1 VVNKEMGTVLFS
13 EKRSKKLIL
22 LGLIGII
29 LLGAVLY
36 SNILHAPF
44 VFDDHSS
51 IKEND
56 SIRSIAE
63 SFKKIS
69 SNRYLVLLSFAV
81 NYAAGGL
88 NPFGYHLTNN
98 LIHVINAL
106 LVYYLVILTFRTPYF
121 SSQSPQATRR
131 GEQSAFTP
139 PSPPYQGGARG
150 GVVSSHFIAFF
161 SAFIFIAH
169 PIQTQAVTY
178 IAQRATSM
186 AAMFYLLSLVM
197 YSKFRIQDSGY
208 RMQSPQAT
216 RRGGDITPLNPP
228 LTRGEVKGGIMHRAS
243 WILYLCSLLFA
254 FFAMKTKEIAFT
266 LPVIITLYEFSF
278 FNRSPNAEHRTP
290 NLKRLLYLLP
300 ILLTLLIIP
309 LSMVNFKA
317 PVEAITQDIN
327 IQSRETVNISRA
339 DYFLTQFRVIV
350 TYLRL
355 LILPVNQSLDYSYPV
370 YHSFSNHQV
379 FLSFLFLL
387 AIFGIAVYLFYI
399 SRYNP
404 PSPPFSKGGRR
415 GFLRLISF
423 GVFWFFITLSV
434 ESSFIPIRD
443 VIVEHR
449 LYLPSIGFFI
459 AAVLSVDYLFSNIRL
474 KTAVMAAIVLA
485 LSVGAYNRNTIWK
498 DPQILWEDVIA
509 KFPNNARAYN
519 NLGVELKN
527 KGEFDKAIEQFEK
540 SLKADKN
547 YTSVYF
553 NLGDVQYRLG
563 NYENA
568 VGYLKKALT
577 LKLNQQL
584 HLDVLNK
591 LGRTYSAMGQAENA
605 IEAFKEAIKV
615 YPTAVEPYNNLGVQ
629 YIKTGRFDL
638 AIEILERALK
648 IREEQYLRS
657 NLSLAYAKKEE
668 IEIKSGKK
676 K

>member
-1 VVNKEMGTVLFS
+1 MGTVLFS

-36 SNILHAPF
+36 SNILNAPF
-44 VFDDHSS
+44 VFDDYSS
-51 IKEND
+51 INEND

-63 SFKKIS
+63 SFQKIS
-69 SNRYLVLLSFAV
+69 SNRYLTSLSFAV

-88 NPFGYHLTNN
+88 KPFGYHLVNN
-98 LIHVINAL
+98 ILHVINAL
-106 LVYYLVILTFRTPYF
+106 LVYYLVTLTFKTPYF
-121 SSQSPQATRR
+121 SSQ
-131 GEQSAFTP
+131 QSAISANP
-139 PSPPYQGGARG
+139 PSSPLNLRG
-150 GVVSSHFIAFF
+150 DREGLLPSHFIAFF
-161 SAFIFIAH
+161 VAFIFIAH

-178 IAQRATSM
+178 IAQRAASM

-197 YSKFRIQDSGY
+197 YIKFRLQVS
-208 RMQSPQAT
+208 
-216 RRGGDITPLNPP
+216 DIGCQVLGNTEPNKTLNLKPK
-228 LTRGEVKGGIMHRAS
+228 T
-243 WILYLCSLLFA
+243 WYLCSVISAIL
-254 FFAMKTKEIAFT
+254 AMKTKEIAFT
-266 LPVIITLYEFSF
+266 LPVVIALYEFSF
-278 FNRSPNAEHRTP
+278 FSITQDSK
-290 NLKRLLYLLP
+290 LKTQNWKRFLYLLP

-327 IQSRETVNISRA
+327 IQSRETVNITRT
-339 DYFLTQFRVIV
+339 DYLLTQFRVIV

-355 LILPVNQSLDYSYPV
+355 LVLPINQNFDYTFPV
-370 YHSFSNHQV
+370 YHSFFDLHV

-387 AIFGIAVYLFYI
+387 SIFGIAVYLFYA

-404 PSPPFSKGGRR
+404 PSPPFSKGGRG

-423 GVFWFFITLSV
+423 GIFWFFITLSV

-449 LYLPSIGFFI
+449 LYLPSMGFFI
-459 AAVLSVDYLFSNIRL
+459 AVVLSVEYFFSNMRL
-474 KTAVMAAIVLA
+474 KIALMLVIVSV
-485 LSVGAYNRNTIWK
+485 LSISAYNRNTIWK
-498 DPQILWEDVIA
+498 DPQALWEDVIA
-509 KFPNNARAYN
+509 KAPNNARAYN
-519 NLGVELKN
+519 NIGVELKS
-527 KGEFDKAIEQFEK
+527 KGEYDKAIEQLEK

-563 NYENA
+563 NYEDA
-568 VGYLKKALT
+568 VVYLKKALT

-591 LGRTYSAMGQAENA
+591 LGRTYSAMGQNENA
-605 IEAFKEAIKV
+605 IDAFKEAIKV

-638 AIEILERALK
+638 AIEILESALK

-657 NLSLAYAKKEE
+657 NFSLAYTKKEE
-668 IEIKSGKK
+668 IEKKSGKK

>member
-1 VVNKEMGTVLFS
+1 MKEMGTVLFS
-13 EKRSKKLIL
+13 GKKSKKLIL

-56 SIRSIAE
+56 SIRSIAK
-63 SFKKIS
+63 SLKNIS
-69 SNRYLVLLSFAV
+69 SNRYLTSLSFAF
-81 NYAAGGL
+81 NYAACGL
-88 NPFGYHLTNN
+88 KPFGYHLINN

-106 LVYYLVILTFRTPYF
+106 LVYYLVILTFKTPYF
-121 SSQSPQATRR
+121 SSQ
-131 GEQSAFTP
+131 QSAISANP
-139 PSPPYQGGARG
+139 PSSPLNLRG
-150 GVVSSHFIAFF
+150 DREGLLSSHFIAFF

-178 IAQRATSM
+178 IAQRAASM

-197 YSKFRIQDSGY
+197 YIKWRLVSGQQTS
-208 RMQSPQAT
+208 RAADQSRFIGT
-216 RRGGDITPLNPP
+216 L
-228 LTRGEVKGGIMHRAS
+228 LLYCAS
-243 WILYLCSLLFA
+243 LFSAIL
-254 FFAMKTKEIAFT
+254 AMKTKEIAFT
-266 LPVIITLYEFSF
+266 LPVVIAFYEFSF
-278 FNRSPNAEHRTP
+278 FNKTAASQYATS
-290 NLKRLLYLLP
+290 NLRRFFYLLP
-300 ILLTLLIIP
+300 ILLTLLVIP
-309 LSMVNFKA
+309 LSMLNFTA

-327 IQSRETVNISRA
+327 IQSRETVNITRA
-339 DYFLTQFRVIV
+339 DYLLTQFRVIV

-355 LILPVNQSLDYSYPV
+355 LVLPINQNFDYDYPV
-370 YHSFSNHQV
+370 YHSFFDLQV

-387 AIFGIAVYLFYI
+387 SILGIAVYLFYK
-399 SRYNP
+399 SRRTHYA
-404 PSPPFSKGGRR
+404 S
-415 GFLRLISF
+415 RLVAF
-423 GVFWFFITLSV
+423 GIFWFFITLSV
-434 ESSFIPIRD
+434 ESSIIPIRD

-459 AAVLSVDYLFSNIRL
+459 AAVLSVEYFFSNMRL
-474 KTAVMAAIVLA
+474 KIALMLVIVSV
-485 LSVGAYNRNTIWK
+485 LSISTYNRNTIWK
-498 DPQILWEDVIA
+498 DPQALWEDVIA
-509 KFPNNARAYN
+509 KAPNNARAYN

-563 NYENA
+563 NYEDA
-568 VGYLKKALT
+568 VVYLKKALT

-591 LGRTYSAMGQAENA
+591 LGRTYSAMGQTENA
-605 IEAFKEAIKV
+605 IDAFKEAIKV
-615 YPTAVEPYNNLGVQ
+615 YPLAVAPYNNLGVQ

-638 AIEILERALK
+638 AIETLEKALK
-648 IREEQYLRS
+648 IREEPYIRA
-657 NLSLAYAKKEE
+657 NLSIAYAKK
-668 IEIKSGKK
+668 IEKTKDRNAK
-676 K
+676 NN

>member
-1 VVNKEMGTVLFS
+1 MHKISSN
-13 EKRSKKLIL
+13 KLIL
-22 LGLIGII
+22 LGLIGIV
-29 LLGAVLY
+29 LLGVVLY
-36 SNILHAPF
+36 SNVLRDPF

-56 SIRSIAE
+56 SIRSFAE
-63 SFKKIS
+63 SFKNIS

-88 NPFGYHLTNN
+88 KPFGYHLINN

-121 SSQSPQATRR
+121 TSRLT
-131 GEQSAFTP
+131 
-139 PSPPYQGGARG
+139 
-150 GVVSSHFIAFF
+150 SHASRHFFIAF
-161 SAFIFIAH
+161 SAAFIFVSH

-186 AAMFYLLSLVM
+186 ATMFYLLSLIM
-197 YSKFRIQDSGY
+197 YIKFRLQVSGN
-208 RMQSPQAT
+208 MEQNKT
-216 RRGGDITPLNPP
+216 LNLKSKPRN
-228 LTRGEVKGGIMHRAS
+228 LKSVF
-243 WILYLCSLLFA
+243 WYLGSVICA
-254 FFAMKTKEIAFT
+254 IFAMKTKEIAFT
-266 LPVIITLYEFSF
+266 LPLVIALYEFSF
-278 FNRSPNAEHRTP
+278 FNNTLNAECRTP
-290 NLKRLLYLLP
+290 NLRRFLFLLP

-309 LSMVNFKA
+309 FSMVNFKA

-327 IQSRETVNISRA
+327 IQSRETVNIART
-339 DYFLTQFRVIV
+339 DYLLTQFRVIV

-355 LILPVNQSLDYSYPV
+355 LIMPVNQSLDYSYSV
-370 YHSFSNHQV
+370 YHSFFDLQV

-387 AIFGIAVYLFYI
+387 SIFGLAAYLFYK
-399 SRYNP
+399 SRRTHYA
-404 PSPPFSKGGRR
+404 
-415 GFLRLISF
+415 LRLTAF
-423 GVFWFFITLSV
+423 GIFWFFITLSV

-459 AAVLSVDYLFSNIRL
+459 AAVLSVDYLFSNMRL
-474 KTAVMAAIVLA
+474 KTALMAAIVLA
-485 LSVGAYNRNTIWK
+485 LSVGAYNRNTIWE
-498 DPQILWEDVIA
+498 DPQTLWEDVIA
-509 KFPNNARAYN
+509 KAPNNARAYN

-527 KGEFDKAIEQFEK
+527 KGEFEKAIEQFEK

-553 NLGDVQYRLG
+553 NLGDVQCRLG
-563 NYENA
+563 NYEDA
-568 VGYLKKALT
+568 VVYLKKALT

-591 LGRTYSAMGQAENA
+591 LGRTYSATGQNENA
-605 IEAFKEAIKV
+605 IDAFKEAIKV
-615 YPTAVEPYNNLGVQ
+615 YPLAVAPYNNLGVQ

-638 AIEILERALK
+638 AIKTLEEALK
-648 IREEQYLRS
+648 IREEPYVRS

-668 IEIKSGKK
+668 IKIKSRKK